1 MKRRHLVAAHQG
13 YAMVALLVAIAIMA
27 VALSVAL
34 PTWSTLA
41 KRERE
46 AELIFRGEQYA
57 RAIALYQRQ
66 FANAFPPS
74 LDILVQQKF
83 LRKRYRDPMS
93 EDGEFQVILVGQP
106 IPGQATAPQGGRQ
119 GAAGARGAL
128 EETARRGGGLPG
140 EGARGGQL
148 GQAGRGALGGQAP
161 GRIGGR
167 VGGGGIQGVVSKSTA
182 TSLRLYNGRDKY
194 SEWAFV
200 ALQAQTQA
208 GAPRGGGAGQIDDG
222 RGRGGRG
229 GRGGRLGLPSPTQPG
244 RGRRGN

>member
-1 MKRRHLVAAHQG
+1 MIDEQGGRREQG

-34 PTWSTLA
+34 PTWSTMA

-74 LDILVQQKF
+74 IDLLVQQKF
-83 LRKRYRDPMS
+83 LRKKYRDPMVA
-93 EDGEFQVILVGQP
+93 DGEFQVILVGQP
-106 IPGQATAPQGGRQ
+106 IPGQTTAPQTGRA

-128 EETARRGGGLPG
+128 EETARRGGALPG
-140 EGARGGQL
+140 AGAQGGQL
-148 GQAGRGALGGQAP
+148 GQAGRGALGGQAQ

-182 TSLRLYNGRDKY
+182 TSLRLYNGRNKY

-208 GAPRGGGAGQIDDG
+208 GAPQGGRAGETGGA
-222 RGRGGRG
+222 RGGRG
-229 GRGGRLGLPSPTQPG
+229 GNRLGLPPPTQPG
-244 RGRRGN
+244 RRGGGN

>member
-1 MKRRHLVAAHQG
+1 MISGQGRRREQG
-13 YAMVALLVAIAIMA
+13 YAMVALLVAISIMA

-34 PTWSTLA
+34 PTWSTMA

-74 LDILVQQKF
+74 IDLLVQQKF
-83 LRKRYRDPMS
+83 LRKKYRDPMS
-93 EDGEFQVILVGQP
+93 EDGEFQLILVGQP
-106 IPGQATAPQGGRQ
+106 IPGQTTAPQTGRAGAA
-119 GAAGARGAL
+119 GAAGARDAL
-128 EETARRGGGLPG
+128 EETARRGGAVPG
-140 EGARGGQL
+140 AGVQGGQL
-148 GQAGRGALGGQAP
+148 GQAGRGALGAQAQ

-182 TSLRLYNGRDKY
+182 NSLRLYNGRNKY

-208 GAPRGGGAGQIDDG
+208 GAPQGGRAGDTGA
-222 RGRGGRG
+222 GRGGRG
-229 GRGGRLGLPSPTQPG
+229 GNRLGLPPAQPG
-244 RGRRGN
+244 RRGGRGN